1 MTPKTLLTSRTLR
14 TALFGALTA
23 ASLSIAA
30 FAQEAPSPSLDP
42 KALTLFSKPADV
54 WPTYN
59 GDYSGRRYISLD
71 QVNQKNVADLKVK
84 WKYKIEGVTIR
95 GSGNPTIKS
104 TPLMVGGVL
113 YFTVPDHVF
122 AVDARTGKERWHYDF
137 EDHGGHV
144 LGQRGVGMYGKWIY
158 FLTPDGWFISLDSG
172 TGKERWRKK
181 VADEKLQYFTTMA
194 AVIVKNHIIIGV
206 GGDAMDVRGY
216 LESRNPETGELQWR
230 WWSEPRKMGDP
241 GSETWP
247 TQAAMDHGGGMTW
260 MPGTY
265 DPELNLIYWGT
276 GNTNPVYAGQS
287 RKGANLYTDSIV
299 ALDPDSGKMKWYFQ
313 GSPHDTHDWD
323 NVETPILFD
332 TTIDGKPR
340 KLLAQAAR
348 CGYFF
353 VLDRETGKNLVS
365 KPFTLTANW
374 SMGLDKRGQPIPNPD
389 KDPKV
394 DGSMVDVPANGATNW
409 PAPSYSPQTG
419 LFYVN
424 ASEGYSI
431 AWLYDTSKDPQGYA
445 GGASGRIDSKSSLI
459 ALDTKT
465 GDVRWKH
472 VAKSGGEEGGGM
484 TGGILTTSG
493 GLLFTG
499 DSNRLAAFDPANG
512 KILWSSKLESA
523 VSNGPSTWEL
533 DGTQNVIVGAGD
545 TLYSFTLDG
554 K

>member
-1 MTPKTLLTSRTLR
+1 MSKRLLQSGLTTLAATLLLAATLPV
-14 TALFGALTA
+14 A
-23 ASLSIAA
+23 AQQPAA
-30 FAQEAPSPSLDP
+30 AASPSLDL
-42 KALTLFSKPADV
+42 KSLRLFDKPQDI

-59 GDYSGRRYISLD
+59 GDYSGQRFATLTE
-71 QVNQKNVADLKVK
+71 VNQKTIARLKTK
-84 WKYKIEGVTIR
+84 WAYKIDGVTIR

-104 TPLMVGGVL
+104 TPLMVDGVL

-122 AVDARTGKERWHYDF
+122 AVDARTGKERWRFDF

-194 AVIVKNHIIIGV
+194 ALIVKNHVIIGV

-216 LESRNPETGELQWR
+216 LESRDPETGELQWH
-230 WWSEPRKMGDP
+230 WSTAPLKMGDP

-265 DPELNLIYWGT
+265 DPELNLLYWGT
-276 GNTNPVYAGQS
+276 GNTNPVYAGQG
-287 RKGANLYTDSIV
+287 RKGANLYTDAIV
-299 ALDPDSGKMKWYFQ
+299 ALNPDTGRMVWYFQ

-332 TTIDGKPR
+332 ITLDGKKR

-353 VLDRETGKNLVS
+353 VLDRETGKYLVS
-365 KPFTLTANW
+365 RPFTDTTANW
-374 SMGLDKRGQPIPNPD
+374 SLGIDQRGQPIPNPD

-394 DGSMVDVPANGATNW
+394 DGSMVNVPGNGATNW
-409 PAPSYSPQTG
+409 PAPSYSPKTQ

-424 ASEGYSI
+424 ASEGYTVGY
-431 AWLYDTSKDPQGYA
+431 LYDTSPDPQGYA
-445 GGASGRIDSKSSLI
+445 GGASGHFDAKSVLV
-459 ALDTKT
+459 AVDVKT
-465 GDVRWKH
+465 GKAAWRH
-472 VAKSGGEEGGGM
+472 VAKGEGAEGGSM
-484 TGGILTTSG
+484 AGGILTTAG
-493 GLLFTG
+493 DLLFTG
-499 DSNRLAAFDPANG
+499 DSNRLAAFDPATG
-512 KILWSSKLESA
+512 KILWSQKLNTPLT
-523 VSNGPSTWEL
+523 NGPSTWTI
-533 DGTQNVIVGAGD
+533 DGKQNVIVGAGD
-545 TLYSFTLDG
+545 TLYALTLDG